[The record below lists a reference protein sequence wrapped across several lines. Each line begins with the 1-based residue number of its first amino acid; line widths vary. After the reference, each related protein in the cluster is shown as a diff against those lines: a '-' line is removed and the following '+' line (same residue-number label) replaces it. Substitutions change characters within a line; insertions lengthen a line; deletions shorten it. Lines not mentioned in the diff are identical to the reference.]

1 MVKLNPYYNLNLI
14 TKKKKKTDKKVT
26 YRGWPDY
33 PIS

>member
-14 TKKKKKTDKKVT
+14 TKKKKTNKKVT